1 MKKGYLIALIFL
13 AMLTM
18 CSLALNGVVIVG
30 LLRAQRIALDA
41 QQTALDAVNDAR
53 AIVTGASDDTFSYTL
68 TVEQEIPIA
77 TTIPFNEEV
86 SVPIHTT
93 IPISTTVV
101 IPINAGLLGAFS
113 IDVPIR
119 AIIPVDLEF
128 TVPVSQTVDIATT
141 VPLAMDVPINI
152 PLAETP
158 LIDYIDEVDAALTR
172 FEEALARLERKLT
185 NPFSSDEE

>member
-1 MKKGYLIALIFL
+1 MKKGYLIILIL
-13 AMLTM
+13 LTMLTV

-41 QQTALDAVNDAR
+41 QQTALDAVSDAR
-53 AIVTGASDDTFSYTL
+53 TIVTGISDGTFSYTL

-101 IPINAGLLGAFS
+101 IPINAGLLGTFS

-128 TVPVSQTVDIATT
+128 TVPISQSVDIATT
-141 VPLAMDVPINI
+141 VPLDVDVPINI

-158 LIDYIDEVDAALTR
+158 LIDYMDEVDAALAR
-172 FEEALARLERKLT
+172 FGEALERLEGKLT
-185 NPFSSDEE
+185 NPFNSDEE

>member
-1 MKKGYLIALIFL
+1 
-13 AMLTM
+13 
-18 CSLALNGVVIVG
+18 
-30 LLRAQRIALDA
+30 
-41 QQTALDAVNDAR
+41 
-53 AIVTGASDDTFSYTL
+53 
-68 TVEQEIPIA
+68 QEIPIA
-77 TTIPFNEEV
+77 TTIPFNEDV

-119 AIIPVDLEF
+119 AVIPVDLEF

-152 PLAETP
+152 PLAETS
-158 LIDYIDEVDAALTR
+158 LIDYIDEVDAALAR
-172 FEEALARLERKLT
+172 FEETLARLEGKLI